1 MLKGDDIQVH
11 FNGGI
16 RLDFEGAYVY
26 DKMET
31 EKLIGSCLIFFN
43 RILLN

>member
-1 MLKGDDIQVH
+1 MFEGDDIQVH

-16 RLDFEGAYVY
+16 RLDFENVY

-31 EKLIGSCLIFFN
+31 DYCLE
-43 RILLN
+43 R